1 MVQNTDR
8 ATFNNIEELG
18 LGFINYSLVPY
29 LTRIEQRI
37 NTGLVRESKQGKFTP
52 NLMPEHCCVAT

>member
-37 NTGLVRESKQGKFTP
+37 NTGLVRKWAGRLLRQI
-52 NLMPEHCCVAT
+52 